1 MGNRGRFGKY
11 GDHKRIKRLRDAG
24 IRSVFPPRAMPE
36 STRLTESYKKKISRK
51 TPRISIRPATPLDV
65 SYVGAL
71 SKKAFQKYGPYETI
85 LPRWLESGITSSFIA
100 IIEER
105 PVGFAMLGR
114 PSQKSNF
121 FGMLELLA
129 VAVEP
134 ANRGLGIGDL
144 LMREVERTASK
155 QEVEKV
161 ILHTAVKNIAG
172 RGLFNKHGFKPLKVK
187 KNFYPEGQD
196 ALLMCKDLILSPL

>member
-11 GDHKRIKRLRDAG
+11 GDHKRIKRLQDAR
-24 IRSVFPPRAMPE
+24 IRSGSAPRAVPE
-36 STRLTESYKKKISRK
+36 FTRLTERYNKEKISRK
-51 TPRISIRPATPLDV
+51 TPRISIRPATLLDV

-71 SKKAFQKYGPYETI
+71 SKKAFKKYGPYENI
-85 LPRWLESGITSSFIA
+85 LPGWLQSGIASSFIA
-100 IIEER
+100 IMEER

-114 PSQKSNF
+114 PFQKSNF
-121 FGMLELLA
+121 SGMLELLA

-161 ILHTAVKNIAG
+161 ILHTAVKNLPG
-172 RGLFNKHGFKPLKVK
+172 RGLFNKHGFKPLKLE

-196 ALLMCKDLILSPL
+196 ALLMYKDIV